1 MLPGKLNTP
10 EVETGPGG
18 DREGEDSSVCPDPGQ
33 ALVGMLQ
40 LGVGRLGR
48 GVTVKM
54 MVMKLGTTRVGLPTA
69 PS

>member
-1 MLPGKLNTP
+1 MGSDTDL
-10 EVETGPGG
+10 
-18 DREGEDSSVCPDPGQ
+18 DW
-33 ALVGMLQ
+33 VGMLQ

-54 MVMKLGTTRVGLPTA
+54 MVMKLGTTRAGLPAA

>member
-1 MLPGKLNTP
+1 MLPGKRNAP
-10 EVETGPGG
+10 EVETRQGG
-18 DREGEDSSVCPDPGQ
+18 DSEGEDSGVCPDPGQ

-54 MVMKLGTTRVGLPTA
+54 MVMKLGTTRAGLPAA